1 MNEHSNSELCAAV
14 AFLVMMNRQKQMC
27 VRGECAG
34 ERERANKSSTER
46 WWMQVEQW
54 ERLAVERSV

>member
-34 ERERANKSSTER
+34 ERERANKSSTE
-46 WWMQVEQW
+46 
-54 ERLAVERSV
+54 